1 MNPLAVDIGHKH
13 IAKTMK
19 NQLERGQQAAH
30 ITKVGI
36 LWNVFLTAIKFAAGI
51 LGHSSA
57 LVADAIHS
65 LSDFVSDI
73 AVLAGLRIAN
83 KPKDDNHHYGH
94 GKFETLTTLAI
105 TLTLFFAG
113 GLMLFESGLAIYK
126 ISLGHFPAIPE
137 LMTLWT
143 ALLSIGIKEGL
154 YRYTLRTGKRINSQ
168 PLITNAWHHRTDA
181 LSSVAVT
188 IGIAGSIFLGAKW
201 RLLDPAAAFFIS
213 IFILNFAAGI
223 FKTAIYELT
232 EASLD
237 KDINDDILQTA
248 ASTPGAINPH
258 NMKTRKIGSNYAIE
272 MHLSVDAGLSIV
284 EAHDIASEVENK
296 LKERYGPDT
305 FISIHIEPYEKK
317 EV

>member
-1 MNPLAVDIGHKH
+1 MSNIQ
-13 IAKTMK
+13 
-19 NQLERGQQAAH
+19 NRGQQAAH
-30 ITKVGI
+30 ITKIGI
-36 LWNVFLTAIKFAAGI
+36 VWNVFLSVIKFAAGI
-51 LGHSSA
+51 LGHSTA

-65 LSDFVSDI
+65 LSDFVSDL

-83 KPKDDNHHYGH
+83 KPQDDNHHYGH

-113 GLMLFESGLAIYK
+113 ALMLYESGLAVYK
-126 ISLGHFPAIPE
+126 ISIGKFPATPRLI
-137 LMTLWT
+137 TLWI
-143 ALLSIGIKEGL
+143 ALLSIAIKEGL
-154 YRYTLRTGKRINSQ
+154 FRYTLKTGKTINSQ
-168 PLITNAWHHRTDA
+168 ALITNAWHHRTDA
-181 LSSVAVT
+181 FSSIAVAA
-188 IGIAGSIFLGAKW
+188 GIAGSIFLGEKW

-213 IFILNFAAGI
+213 IFILHFASGI

-237 KDINDDILQTA
+237 KEINDEILKTA
-248 ASTPGAINPH
+248 GTIPGALHPH

-284 EAHDIASEVENK
+284 EAHDIASNVENK

-305 FISIHIEPYEKK
+305 FISIHIEPHQK
-317 EV
+317 EEASA

>member
-1 MNPLAVDIGHKH
+1 MSSISD
-13 IAKTMK
+13 
-19 NQLERGQQAAH
+19 RGQQASH
-30 ITKVGI
+30 ITKIGI
-36 LWNVFLTAIKFAAGI
+36 VWNVFLTVVKFFAGI

-65 LSDFVSDI
+65 LSDFISDI

-113 GLMLFESGLAIYK
+113 ALMLYESGQSLYK
-126 ISLGHFPAIPE
+126 MSIGRYPVAPKLI
-137 LMTLWT
+137 TLWI

-154 YRYTLRTGKRINSQ
+154 YRYTLRTGKNINSQ
-168 PLITNAWHHRTDA
+168 ALITNAWHHRTDA
-181 LSSVAVT
+181 LSSIAVS

-213 IFILNFAAGI
+213 IFILHFAAGI

-237 KDINDDILQTA
+237 KDINDEILKTA

-258 NMKTRKIGSNYAIE
+258 NMKTRKIGSTYAIE
-272 MHLSVDAGLSIV
+272 MHISVDAGLSIV
-284 EAHDIASEVENK
+284 EAHDIASDVENK
-296 LKERYGPDT
+296 LKNRYGPDT
-305 FISIHIEPYEKK
+305 FISIHIEPYGQGEITSG
-317 EV
+317 

>member
-1 MNPLAVDIGHKH
+1 MGNVLD
-13 IAKTMK
+13 
-19 NQLERGQQAAH
+19 RGQQATH
-30 ITKVGI
+30 ITKIGI
-36 LWNVFLTAIKFAAGI
+36 VWNVFLTVIKFFAGI

-113 GLMLFESGLAIYK
+113 ALMLYESGQSLYK
-126 ISLGHFPAIPE
+126 MSIGQYPAVPKLI
-137 LMTLWT
+137 TLWT

-154 YRYTLRTGKRINSQ
+154 YRYTLRTGKSINS
-168 PLITNAWHHRTDA
+168 PALITNAWHHRTDA
-181 LSSVAVT
+181 FSSVAVS

-213 IFILNFAAGI
+213 IFILHFATGI

-237 KDINDDILQTA
+237 KDINEEILQTA
-248 ASTPGAINPH
+248 ASIPGAINPH

-272 MHLSVDAGLSIV
+272 MHISVDAGLSIV
-284 EAHDIASEVENK
+284 EAHDIASDVENK
-296 LKERYGPDT
+296 LKERYGSET
-305 FISIHIEPYEKK
+305 FISIHMEPYDQK
-317 EV
+317 

>member
-1 MNPLAVDIGHKH
+1 MGNVSD
-13 IAKTMK
+13 
-19 NQLERGQQAAH
+19 RGQLAAKV
-30 ITKVGI
+30 TKIGI
-36 LWNVFLTAIKFAAGI
+36 VWNVFLTVIKFFAGI

-113 GLMLFESGLAIYK
+113 TLMLYESGQSIYK
-126 ISLGHFPAIPE
+126 MSLGQYPPIPKSI
-137 LMTLWT
+137 TLWT
-143 ALLSIGIKEGL
+143 ALLSIVIKEGL
-154 YRYTLRTGKRINSQ
+154 YRYTLRTGKSINSQ
-168 PLITNAWHHRTDA
+168 ALITNAWHHRTDA
-181 LSSVAVT
+181 LSSIAVSV
-188 IGIAGSIFLGAKW
+188 GIAGSIFLGAKW

-213 IFILNFAAGI
+213 IFILHFAFGI
-223 FKTAIYELT
+223 FKAAIYELT

-237 KDINDDILQTA
+237 KEINDEILQTA
-248 ASTPGAINPH
+248 ASIPGTINPH

-272 MHLSVDAGLSIV
+272 MHISVDAGLSIV
-284 EAHDIASEVENK
+284 EAHDIASDVENK
-296 LKERYGPDT
+296 LKERYGAET
-305 FISIHIEPYEKK
+305 FVSIHIEPYEQEKISADQSK
-317 EV
+317 